1 MPKLGKIKIENN
13 SGLILKISIWNFDKR
28 ALLKR
33 DQFLRNKKTLRIIKF
48 MILKNSV
55 DCF

>member
-33 DQFLRNKKTLRIIKF
+33 DQFLRNKKKH
-48 MILKNSV
+48 
-55 DCF
+55 